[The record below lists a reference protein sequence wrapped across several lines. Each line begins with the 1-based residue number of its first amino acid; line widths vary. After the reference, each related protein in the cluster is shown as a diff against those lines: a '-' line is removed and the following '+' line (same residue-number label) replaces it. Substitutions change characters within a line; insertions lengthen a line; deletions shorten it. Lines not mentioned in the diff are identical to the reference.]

1 MRETRGE
8 QVREELNYEEMK
20 ERKEKKKKLNT
31 DSIKV
36 K

>member
-20 ERKEKKKKLNT
+20 EKKEKKKLNT
-31 DSIKV
+31 DSIKI